1 MRIHCPFSISLVSQ
15 VCKYDVIP
23 DSRFPIPNSWFLIP
37 DSLVLPS
44 KASKPRPH
52 DTSHSIRT
60 NLVTFF
66 ATPKVFYNKSKLSSQ
81 STLYYISVT
90 SVNSFNFIVSIICW
104 WGFLF
109 VFLDLN
115 YLWIGRVKK
124 KGYDSVG
131 GRGVAWRGVAG
142 SGGAGLMV
150 RKRWLT
156 VFTRGHHNNHHHYC
170 FRLWPSINN
179 RFSNYSEL
187 IDNFAN

>member
-124 KGYDSVG
+124 KKVMIVWVEGAWPG
-131 GRGVAWRGVAG
+131 GAWQGQAGRGLW
-142 SGGAGLMV
+142 SG
-150 RKRWLT
+150 KDDWL
-156 VFTRGHHNNHHHYC
+156 
-170 FRLWPSINN
+170 
-179 RFSNYSEL
+179 FSL
-187 IDNFAN
+187 VVITIIIIIIVLDFDLL